1 LYAVGLATRD
11 SIILEF
17 SPTIISLILAGKV
30 GSSIASEIGT
40 MRVTEQI
47 DALEIMGINS
57 SSYLV
62 LPKIIAAVLINPFLI
77 ILSMFLGIAGIY
89 GSLQLHAALFTQLV
103 LYIGGVM
110 VLIGF
115 ALQLY
120 PEPENTPRLSQVRES
135 LGKVL
140 VLIPLLLICLVKAP
154 WEAVLKWELLQN
166 PENLPPAD
174 QSMKSVGRSLLLN
187 FPVEFE
193 WMGVLMLTGL
203 FVAGW
208 FLKDSINTEKK

>member
-1 LYAVGLATRD
+1 MTPNDAFVL
-11 SIILEF
+11 F
-17 SPTIISLILAGKV
+17 FAGITV
-30 GSSIASEIGT
+30 FA
-40 MRVTEQI
+40 
-47 DALEIMGINS
+47 AL
-57 SSYLV
+57 
-62 LPKIIAAVLINPFLI
+62 AVLLARRLVVSAFSLG
-77 ILSMFLGIAGIY
+77 LMFLGIAGIY

>member
-1 LYAVGLATRD
+1 
-11 SIILEF
+11 
-17 SPTIISLILAGKV
+17 
-30 GSSIASEIGT
+30 
-40 MRVTEQI
+40 
-47 DALEIMGINS
+47 
-57 SSYLV
+57 
-62 LPKIIAAVLINPFLI
+62 
-77 ILSMFLGIAGIY
+77 
-89 GSLQLHAALFTQLV
+89 
-103 LYIGGVM
+103 
-110 VLIGF
+110 
-115 ALQLY
+115 
-120 PEPENTPRLSQVRES
+120 